1 MDTRIALQPAYVL
14 HRRPFQNTS
23 LLVDFFTFDYGLVRA
38 VAKGARREK
47 SRYRALL
54 QLFQPLLVSAT
65 GMGEVKTLTAVESNV
80 SAINLRG
87 ERLFSGLYINEL
99 LSRLLQNQEEH
110 TALYGSYQETLVAL
124 QGEQS
129 IEPLLRRFELKLLA
143 ELGYAINLTED
154 CETNLPINPD
164 SIYRFIPDVGFQT
177 RSLSGA
183 AALGSSEFTGADLI
197 AVRDLDIETS
207 GAAQAAK
214 RLLRLALAAHLG
226 DKPLYSR
233 SLFTASQ

>member
-23 LLVDFFTFDYGLVRA
+23 LLVDFFTYDYGLVRA

-54 QLFQPLLVSAT
+54 QLFQPLLVSVT
-65 GMGEVKTLTAVESNV
+65 GKGEVKTLTAVESNV

-143 ELGYAINLTED
+143 GLGYAINLTAD
-154 CETNLPINPD
+154 WETNLPINPD
-164 SIYRFIPDVGFQT
+164 
-177 RSLSGA
+177 
-183 AALGSSEFTGADLI
+183 
-197 AVRDLDIETS
+197 
-207 GAAQAAK
+207 
-214 RLLRLALAAHLG
+214 RL
-226 DKPLYSR
+226 
-233 SLFTASQ
+233 

>member
-23 LLVDFFTFDYGLVRA
+23 LLVDFFTYDYGLVRA

-54 QLFQPLLVSAT
+54 QLFQPLLVSVT
-65 GMGEVKTLTAVESNV
+65 GKGEVKTLTAVESNV

-110 TALYGSYQETLVAL
+110 TALYGNYQETLVAL
-124 QGEQS
+124 QGEQG

-143 ELGYAINLTED
+143 ELGYAINLAED
-154 CETNLPINPD
+154 CESHLPINPD
-164 SIYRFIPDVGFQT
+164 GIYRFIPDVGFQT
-177 RSLSGA
+177 RSLSGSA
-183 AALGSSEFTGADLI
+183 TLGNSEFMGSDLI
-197 AVRDLDIETS
+197 ALRNLDIETS
-207 GAAQAAK
+207 SSAQAAK

-226 DKPLYSR
+226 DKPLHSR
-233 SLFTASQ
+233 TLFAASQ

>member
-1 MDTRIALQPAYVL
+1 
-14 HRRPFQNTS
+14 
-23 LLVDFFTFDYGLVRA
+23 
-38 VAKGARREK
+38 
-47 SRYRALL
+47 
-54 QLFQPLLVSAT
+54 
-65 GMGEVKTLTAVESNV
+65 MGEVKTLTAVESNV

-110 TALYGSYQETLVAL
+110 TALYGNYQETLIAL
-124 QGEQS
+124 QGEQG
-129 IEPLLRRFELKLLA
+129 IEPLLRRFELKLLS
-143 ELGYAINLTED
+143 ELGYAINLSED

>member
-23 LLVDFFTFDYGLVRA
+23 LLVDFFTYDYGLVRA

-54 QLFQPLLVSAT
+54 QLFQPLLVSVT
-65 GMGEVKTLTAVESNV
+65 GKGEVKTLTAVETNV
-80 SAINLRG
+80 SAISLRG

-110 TALYGSYQETLVAL
+110 TALYGNYQETLVAL
-124 QGEQS
+124 QGEQG
-129 IEPLLRRFELKLLA
+129 IEPLLRKFELRLLA

-154 CETNLPINPD
+154 CESHLPISPD
-164 SIYRFIPDVGFQT
+164 NIYRFIPDIGFQT
-177 RSLSGA
+177 RSLASSA
-183 AALGSSEFTGADLI
+183 TLGGSEFMGSDLI
-197 AVRDLDIETS
+197 AIRNLDIETS
-207 GAAQAAK
+207 QSAQAAK
-214 RLLRLALAAHLG
+214 RLLRIALAAHLG
-226 DKPLYSR
+226 EKPLHSR
-233 SLFTASQ
+233 TLFAASK

>member
-1 MDTRIALQPAYVL
+1 
-14 HRRPFQNTS
+14 
-23 LLVDFFTFDYGLVRA
+23 
-38 VAKGARREK
+38 
-47 SRYRALL
+47 
-54 QLFQPLLVSAT
+54 
-65 GMGEVKTLTAVESNV
+65 
-80 SAINLRG
+80 
-87 ERLFSGLYINEL
+87 
-99 LSRLLQNQEEH
+99 
-110 TALYGSYQETLVAL
+110 
-124 QGEQS
+124 
-129 IEPLLRRFELKLLA
+129 
-143 ELGYAINLTED
+143 
-154 CETNLPINPD
+154 LPINPD